1 MAAQGG
7 ISMYFDTHA
16 HLDNNRFDADRD
28 EVIASLKEHGISL
41 VLNAACDMRSCYTT
55 LELTRNWDFI
65 YGAVGVHPHSADEM
79 TDADLDTLRTLAA
92 EPKIQAIGEIGL
104 DYHYDF
110 SPRDVQ
116 KARFRDQLLLARE
129 LKMPV
134 IIHDREAHEDC
145 LNILRDFTDL
155 KVVYHCFSGSL
166 EYAKVIT
173 GLGFYM
179 SFGGSATF
187 ANAKTAPE
195 VIKWMPL
202 ERLMLETD
210 CPYLTPVPYRG
221 RRNSPEYIPN
231 IAEKFAEYLGMSVEE
246 LGKITT
252 ENGKRFFE
260 IKG

>member
-1 MAAQGG
+1 MF
-7 ISMYFDTHA
+7 FDTHA
-16 HLDNNRFDADRD
+16 HLDNKRFDEDRE
-28 EVIASLKEHGISL
+28 EVIASLKDSGISL
-41 VLNAACDMRSCYTT
+41 VLNAACDMPSCYTT
-55 LELTRNWDFI
+55 LELTRRWDFI

-79 TDADLDTLRTLAA
+79 TDADLDTIRSLAK

-116 KARFRDQLLLARE
+116 KARFRDQLMLARE

-145 LNILRDFTDL
+145 LNILRDFSDL
-155 KVVYHCFSGSL
+155 KVVYHCFSGSV
-166 EYAKVIT
+166 EYAKEIT
-173 GLGFYM
+173 NLGFYM

-187 ANAKTAPE
+187 TNAKTAPE
-195 VIKWMPL
+195 VIRRMPTH
-202 ERLMLETD
+202 RLMLETD

-221 RRNSPEYIPN
+221 RRNSPAYIPN
-231 IAEKFAEYLGMSVEE
+231 IAEKFAQYLEMPIDE
-246 LGKITT
+246 LGRITC

-260 IKG
+260 ITES

>member
-1 MAAQGG
+1 
-7 ISMYFDTHA
+7 MYFDTHA
-16 HLDNNRFDADRD
+16 HLDNKRFDDDRD
-28 EVIASLKEHGISL
+28 KHIASLKDYGIEL
-41 VLNAACDMRSCYTT
+41 VLNAACDMPSCYTT
-55 LELTRNWDFI
+55 LELTRRWDFI
-65 YGAVGVHPHSADEM
+65 YGAVGVHPHSAEDM
-79 TDADLDTLRTLAA
+79 TDADFDTLRKLSA

-116 KARFRDQLLLARE
+116 RTRFREQLELARE
-129 LKMPV
+129 LKLPV

-166 EYAKVIT
+166 EFAKIIT
-173 GLGFYM
+173 DLGFYM

-202 ERLMLETD
+202 DRLMLETD

-221 RRNSPEYIPN
+221 RRNTPAYIPN
-231 IAEKFAEYLGMSVEE
+231 IAEKFSEYLGIAAEE
-246 LGKITT
+246 VGKITT
-252 ENGKRFFE
+252 ENGKRFFGIE
-260 IKG
+260 D